1 MYVYIYTYMYIY
13 VCVYIY
19 VQNMY
24 MTNNFVVELKHNI
37 EANYISIKLKKKY
50 RAPVKFH
57 HNPERL
63 YTGLNSVPQN
73 SLPVEPVN
81 VTSFGKRVFAD
92 AVKFIQGHAGL
103 GCTLS
108 PASGVLIRRGEDIHR
123 EKMAM

>member
-1 MYVYIYTYMYIY
+1 M
-13 VCVYIY
+13 C

-37 EANYISIKLKKKY
+37 EADYISIKFKKQY

-57 HNPERL
+57 QNPERL

-73 SLPVEPVN
+73 SRPVEPVN

-92 AVKFIQGHAGL
+92 ATKFIQGHAGQ

-108 PASGVLIRRGEDIHR
+108 PGSGVRIRRGEDIHR